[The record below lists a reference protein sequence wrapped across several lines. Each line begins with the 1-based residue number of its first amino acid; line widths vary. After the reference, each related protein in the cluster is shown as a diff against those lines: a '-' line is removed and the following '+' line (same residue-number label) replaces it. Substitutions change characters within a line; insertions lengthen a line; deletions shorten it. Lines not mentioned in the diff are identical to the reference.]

1 MSKQFAGRRILVGLS
16 GGIACY
22 KSCDLVS
29 RLVQAGAEVRVVMT
43 RNACEFVAP
52 LTLQALSGHP
62 VYTDTFAPADPGGID
77 HVRLADF
84 AELLVIVPATAN
96 ILAKMAHGIAD
107 DLLSTSYISC
117 DCPTLAVVAM
127 NTRMYEHPATR
138 ENLELLERRGVHL
151 LHPESGYLACGT
163 EGKGRLPDRERIM
176 EKIAQLLGASDTL
189 AGLNVLVTAGPTR
202 EALDPVRYIT
212 NPSSGR
218 MGFALAR
225 AAVRLGAARVELVS
239 GPVELDTPPG
249 VERTDIVSA
258 EELFAAVQAR
268 APQADLVVMAA
279 AVGDWTPSE
288 PQAHKIKKSSPDA
301 ELTLHLRQSPDSL
314 AWAAAHRKPGATV
327 VGFAVE
333 TQSEAANAL
342 DKLRRKGLD
351 LIVVN
356 NPLEAGAGFGVQTN
370 RVTVLDAAGG
380 KTELPLLDKA
390 EVAVRVLEL
399 AAGCHAGKGKP

>member
-1 MSKQFAGRRILVGLS
+1 MYKQFAGRRILVGLS

-29 RLVQAGAEVRVVMT
+29 RLVQAGAEVRVLMT

-62 VYTDTFAPADPGGID
+62 VYTGTFAPADPGGID

-84 AELLVIVPATAN
+84 AELLVVIPATAN

-107 DLLSTSYISC
+107 DLLSTTYISC

-138 ENLELLERRGVHL
+138 ANLELLKRRGVHL

-163 EGKGRLPDRERIM
+163 EGTGRLPDRERIM
-176 EKIAQLLGASDTL
+176 EKIAQVLGAAETL
-189 AGLNVLVTAGPTR
+189 EGLIVLVTAGPTR
-202 EALDPVRYIT
+202 EALDPVRYIS

-225 AAVRLGAARVELVS
+225 AAVRLGAARVELIT
-239 GPVELDTPPG
+239 GPVSLDTPLG
-249 VERTDIVSA
+249 VERMDIVSA
-258 EELFAAVQAR
+258 EQLFAAVQAR
-268 APQADLVVMAA
+268 APQADIVVMAA
-279 AVGDWTPSE
+279 AVGDWTPE
-288 PQAHKIKKSSPDA
+288 GPQAHKIKKSSPDA
-301 ELTLHLRQSPDSL
+301 ELTLRLRQSPDSL
-314 AWAAAHRKPGATV
+314 AWAAQHRKSGATV

-333 TQSEAANAL
+333 TADEERNAL
-342 DKLRRKGLD
+342 DKLRRKGID

-356 NPLEAGAGFGVQTN
+356 NPLEMGAGFAVQTN
-370 RVTVLDAAGG
+370 RVTVLDSAGAR
-380 KTELPLLDKA
+380 TELPLLDKD
-390 EVAVRVLEL
+390 EVAARVLEL
-399 AAGCHAGKGKP
+399 AAARHAGKGKP